1 MEFLI
6 KLRKGLLAFLVL
18 LLSFSVSYGQTW
30 DEFFK
35 QQKTQLKYSIKQ
47 IAGLKIYAEFLQ
59 EGYKVASKGLNTVKD
74 ITNNEFN
81 LHSLFINSLKTI
93 SPIIRK
99 DLRIPEIIA
108 LQIEIRNSLKN
119 SHSNYYLSASNQQYV
134 SEVKE
139 KVLEECKADLDEL
152 FMILTSGKLDMKDD
166 ERLKRLEKVYASMKD
181 KARFAQSFSGSV
193 NIFIRQK
200 ENDQESDNQLRRY
213 YENE

>member
-6 KLRKGLLAFLVL
+6 ELRKGLLACFVL
-18 LLSFSVSYGQTW
+18 LLSFSLSYGQTW
-30 DEFFK
+30 DEIFK
-35 QQKTQLKYSIKQ
+35 QKKTQLKYSLKQ
-47 IAGLKIYAEFLQ
+47 IAGLGMYAEFLK
-59 EGYKVASKGLNTVKD
+59 EGYQAVNEGLNTVKD
-74 ITNNEFN
+74 ITNGEFN

-119 SHSNYYLSASNQQYV
+119 SHSNSYLSASIQNYI
-134 SEVKE
+134 SAVKG
-139 KVLEECKADLDEL
+139 KILEECIADLDEL
-152 FMILTSGKLDMKDD
+152 FMILTSGKYELKDE
-166 ERLKRLEKVYASMKD
+166 ERLNRLEKVYASMKD
-181 KARFAQSFSGSV
+181 KARVAQSFSGSV
-193 NIFIRQK
+193 NILERQK

>member
-1 MEFLI
+1 M
-6 KLRKGLLAFLVL
+6 
-18 LLSFSVSYGQTW
+18 
-30 DEFFK
+30 
-35 QQKTQLKYSIKQ
+35 KYSIKQ